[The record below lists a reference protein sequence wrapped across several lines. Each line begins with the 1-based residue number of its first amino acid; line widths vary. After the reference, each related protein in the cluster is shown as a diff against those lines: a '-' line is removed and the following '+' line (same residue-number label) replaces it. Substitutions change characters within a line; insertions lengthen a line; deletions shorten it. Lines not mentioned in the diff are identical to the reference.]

1 MTDRAFD
8 PLLHLRARRGPL
20 QAEHDAQMGI
30 APKELE
36 KLLRGAAWI
45 VDFEPRVIDMPIKI
59 SGESGDA
66 GLGAALIKQTS
77 ELGEAA
83 ALGDDDAVQLD
94 SLVSEHD
101 RNHLASESYE
111 RFAWRKLEDL
121 SEIAVDD
128 PLAQVG
134 DHAGEQRFL
143 APEVSIDGH
152 LGDARA
158 QRHHIHAGALEAV
171 LEKDR
176 LGAPQDCI
184 PLRVAPPIQD
194 RNRRRS
200 GR

>member
-1 MTDRAFD
+1 
-8 PLLHLRARRGPL
+8 
-20 QAEHDAQMGI
+20 MGI
-30 APKELE
+30 APEELE
-36 KLLRGAAWI
+36 ELLCGAAWI
-45 VDFEPRVIDMPIKI
+45 ADLESRVIDMPVEV

-66 GLGAALIKQTS
+66 GLGPALIKQAP
-77 ELGEAA
+77 ELREAA

-101 RNHLASESYE
+101 RNHLASKSHE
-111 RFAWRKLEDL
+111 RFARRKLEDL
-121 SEIAVDD
+121 PEVAVHD

-134 DHAGEQRFL
+134 DDAGEQRFL
-143 APEVSIDGH
+143 APEMSIDSH

-176 LGAPQDCI
+176 LGAPQDCV

-194 RNRRRS
+194 WNRRRS